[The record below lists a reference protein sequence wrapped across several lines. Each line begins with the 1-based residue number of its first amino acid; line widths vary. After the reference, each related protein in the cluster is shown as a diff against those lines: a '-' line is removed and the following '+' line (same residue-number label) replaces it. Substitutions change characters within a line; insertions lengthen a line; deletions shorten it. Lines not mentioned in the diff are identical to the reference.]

1 MTRRGWLLFIAMG
14 VIWGLPY
21 LFIRIAVSDLSP
33 VVLVFART
41 VIGALILLPILL
53 VEPLKVAAVFVAGEG
68 HWLAGTGILVA
79 AYATSLVFV
88 ERLFK
93 VVKPKL
99 MTMNWFASIWI
110 WFTAVRDKAWVWFRG
125 VRKRLPAICA
135 SER

>member
-1 MTRRGWLLFIAMG
+1 MQIRKPRRSMTPLA
-14 VIWGLPY
+14 
-21 LFIRIAVSDLSP
+21 
-33 VVLVFART
+33 FARRQ
-41 VIGALILLPILL
+41 IQQLGPYQSLALILLPILL

>member
-1 MTRRGWLLFIAMG
+1 MTPLA
-14 VIWGLPY
+14 
-21 LFIRIAVSDLSP
+21 
-33 VVLVFART
+33 FARRQ
-41 VIGALILLPILL
+41 IQQLGPYQSLALILLPILL